1 MQSPHL
7 FYLIFPS
14 QHKTALKR
22 ERSVRFFIL
31 GEFYICP
38 VCQTFIIPLY
48 AG

>member
-1 MQSPHL
+1 MSGL
-7 FYLIFPS
+7 CD
-14 QHKTALKR
+14 
-22 ERSVRFFIL
+22 FFNL